1 MRQLSRLRWLRRL
14 WQVRWLSL
22 VRQLRLWLVA
32 IAGPKFVKIVV
43 GPDAGRDDTRR
54 GQIRLVA
61 ISAGDRLKAGVSDV
75 GKAPRGLV
83 VGRLLDTIGKR
94 SRRVSPAQHYRAAS
108 CKPPI
113 ELQAASPLRMWNRCS
128 HSRVGLAFR
137 SSSLH
142 GRPHAGETGSVSAGR

>member
-14 WQVRWLSL
+14 RQVRWLSV
-22 VRQLRLWLVA
+22 VRQQRLWLVA

-75 GKAPRGLV
+75 GKAPRDLV
-83 VGRLLDTIGKR
+83 VGRLLDAIGKGC
-94 SRRVSPAQHYRAAS
+94 RRVSPAQHYRAAS
-108 CKPPI
+108 PFGCGTGALIRGLLGIPI
-113 ELQAASPLRMWNRCS
+113 E
-128 HSRVGLAFR
+128 F
-137 SSSLH
+137 LH
-142 GRPHAGETGSVSAGR
+142 GRPHAGGTRFRRSD

>member
-61 ISAGDRLKAGVSDV
+61 ISAGDRLKAGFSDV
-75 GKAPRGLV
+75 GKAPRDLG
-83 VGRLLDTIGKR
+83 VGRLLDTLGKGY
-94 SRRVSPAQHYRAAS
+94 RRVSPAQH
-108 CKPPI
+108 I
-113 ELQAASPLRMWNRCS
+113 EPQAPFGCGTGALIR
-128 HSRVGLAFR
+128 GLAWHPHRVPTR
-137 SSSLH
+137 S
-142 GRPHAGETGSVSAGR
+142 P